1 MKTTQDKDQTL
12 LKTTLDEMQSVIGTE
27 VADEESTTCN
37 ILIYID
43 INWFV
48 FPFCSIYCQ
57 LLQLSRYS

>member
-1 MKTTQDKDQTL
+1 MKTTQDIDQTL

-48 FPFCSIYCQ
+48 FPISI
-57 LLQLSRYS
+57 L